1 MSVEITEIETHLACC
16 TAEILAFPQA
26 CLRRECRRANR
37 CLHVNIDTGA
47 PACLINFGP
56 DYPESFTLIY
66 LIALAARADLGRQ
79 GMMFASPSAIERELQ
94 DACVEVA
101 RNALPEEDAKRWMA
115 AYRAR
120 EKLPPPSLP

>member
-1 MSVEITEIETHLACC
+1 MSLEITEIETHLACC

-56 DYPESFTLIY
+56 EYPESFTLIY
-66 LIALAARADLGRQ
+66 LIALAARAELGRH
-79 GMMFASPSAIERELQ
+79 GMMFASPSASERELQ

-101 RNALPEEDAKRWMA
+101 RNALPDEDAKRWMA

-120 EKLPPPSLP
+120 EKLPPPTLP